1 MQGGLFAWIKNL
13 SDTKL
18 FFPIIPPKLFGVCTQ
33 SQLPSLTSRQDRTRD
48 KRLLSLDRT
57 HKLNFH
63 CDFTR
68 FKGTGLRVEAKT
80 KCGSFF
86 FTKIWVGPRPS
97 PLAVVCSTHNNH
109 YFFNG
114 PQSFAHFSHKRIM
127 QNMNGR
133 IRAIGSFFNEHVMY
147 RTWHLV

>member
-1 MQGGLFAWIKNL
+1 MQGGLFAWIKN
-13 SDTKL
+13 
-18 FFPIIPPKLFGVCTQ
+18 LFGVCTQ

-68 FKGTGLRVEAKT
+68 FKGTGLSRSKD
-80 KCGSFF
+80 KMWQFF

-114 PQSFAHFSHKRIM
+114 PQSFAHFSHMRIM

-133 IRAIGSFFNEHVMY
+133 IRAIGSFYNEHVMY